1 MPDIDASLRP
11 GIVKQWGQWVKS
23 KPIEIDGKPT
33 RWRINGIYDLIAHND
48 DGTVGLIDCKVS
60 DSERD
65 SGEFYAPQLE
75 AYAFAIENPAS
86 GKEFSVASMG
96 LLIWKL
102 NGTTQT
108 SEGGHGFGVIQ
119 NYVPVARN
127 RAKFQEVIADFIDCL
142 EGSLPDAGPECP
154 TCNYLTQRLALEK

>member
-127 RAKFQEVIADFIDCL
+127 GAKFQEVIADFIDCL